1 MLFLKKKNQPSFDSK
16 SEQIL
21 PLNIDGE
28 IQVAVDQLKSVV
40 EQMDLT
46 SIALGHTFG
55 TSKEITNKLLSHS
68 EKTTDYSLQVN
79 EKMKEIESSALH
91 ISAFS
96 QKILSDST
104 TSNEELQQSFDSF
117 QLLLNRFENI
127 RLSHY
132 TLLEQMNQLVE
143 HSNKI
148 HEIVHTIG
156 SISQKTKI
164 LALNASIE
172 AARAGEHGKGFSVV
186 AKEVG
191 SLASQTSL
199 AVEETRQTI
208 ALIQKEINKSSDMV
222 KIETTQVEQGS
233 NEMKKILQSL
243 NSFKLNLNGITNMVY
258 ESSEAVDVQ
267 RDSLQEISNLLQEI
281 AQMAIENKDFVNQ
294 VTNALDDQH
303 TYVEKMHTINYSL
316 TATSNELQSLV
327 NPNVE
332 NIVIDQN
339 LVNQIVHILSK
350 HVQTDTLL
358 TMDPNRHQVILDA
371 ILVENP
377 HVETIWTNRMDGTF
391 IYSNPKAAL
400 VNAKMRPWFLEATQ
414 GREYISDPY
423 ISAVTKKHC
432 ITLSFP
438 ILHEQKVIGVLG
450 ADLSI
455 N

>member
-1 MLFLKKKNQPSFDSK
+1 MLFLKKKNQQSFDSTT
-16 SEQIL
+16 EQNL
-21 PLNIDGE
+21 PFNIDGE

-46 SIALGHTFG
+46 SIALGHTFA
-55 TSKEITNKLLSHS
+55 TSKEITGKLLSHS
-68 EKTTDYSLQVN
+68 EKTTDYSLQVT

-91 ISAFS
+91 ISSFS
-96 QKILSDST
+96 QKILLDSQ
-104 TSNEELQQSFDSF
+104 TSNEELHQSFDSF
-117 QLLLNRFENI
+117 QLLLNRFEKI
-127 RLSHY
+127 RHSHY

-186 AKEVG
+186 ANEVG

-199 AVEETRQTI
+199 AVDETRKTI

-222 KIETTQVEQGS
+222 KTETTQVEEGS
-233 NEMKKILQSL
+233 NEMTKILQSL
-243 NSFKLNLNGITNMVY
+243 NSFKLNLNSITNMVHD
-258 ESSEAVDVQ
+258 SSEAVDIQ
-267 RDSLQEISNLLQEI
+267 RDNLGEISNLLQEI
-281 AQMAIENKDFVNQ
+281 VQMAIENKNYVDQ
-294 VTNALDDQH
+294 VTYAMDNQH
-303 TYVEKMHTINYSL
+303 TYVEKMHSINYSL
-316 TATSNELQSLV
+316 TATSNELQTLV
-327 NPNVE
+327 KQNEE
-332 NIVIDQN
+332 NIVIDQIK
-339 LVNQIVHILSK
+339 VNQIVQILSK
-350 HVQTDTLL
+350 HVQSNDLL
-358 TMDPNRHQVILDA
+358 TMDSKRHQLELDA
-371 ILVENP
+371 ILAENP

-438 ILHEQKVIGVLG
+438 IFHDQEVIGVLG